1 MTYEQSFVRGLRDIV
16 SGSAI
21 RFVAY
26 AGALSFGLLLGG
38 VGGEVAAADPG
49 GAANQDSGGGEQS
62 GKGDTTRNPSTPG
75 ERYGS
80 VGITGGSD
88 NRPRSSVGSGRGET
102 APRKPQPGDEVSK
115 GDGGGTKGD
124 AALHLPTIAQLP
136 TISVPA
142 ATLATAINQLP
153 TVVWQQVTV
162 FATFALPNPEPAPQP
177 AMPSIVQ
184 QEPVVDSSGGSIQAP
199 DPGAAQPPVLDAPP
213 VVAAMPAV
221 AAAPAGPATPI
232 IANNS
237 WMAPPQSAPGTT
249 EAAVRGSVSATS
261 EPPAANG
268 STPMGTRASRL
279 GYAEYLRNAK
289 LLELAVV
296 ALPGVAGLLML
307 TVGGGV
313 IGYRQANAG
322 RIVRINGAAS
332 FLP

>member
-1 MTYEQSFVRGLRDIV
+1 MPARSVSACYWVVWAVRWPPPIQV
-16 SGSAI
+16 AQQTKIAAAENSPATATPPAI
-21 RFVAY
+21 RAPRANATARSASPVERIPGHAAPSAPAEVKQRRASPSPATRY
-26 AGALSFGLLLGG
+26 RRAT
-38 VGGEVAAADPG
+38 VGGPRATLRYTCPAL
-49 GAANQDSGGGEQS
+49 
-62 GKGDTTRNPSTPG
+62 RNCPPSP
-75 ERYGS
+75 Y
-80 VGITGGSD
+80 
-88 NRPRSSVGSGRGET
+88 RP
-102 APRKPQPGDEVSK
+102 P
-115 GDGGGTKGD
+115 
-124 AALHLPTIAQLP
+124 
-136 TISVPA
+136 
-142 ATLATAINQLP
+142 TLATAINQLS

-184 QEPVVDSSGGSIQAP
+184 QEPVVDSSGGSTQAP

-237 WMAPPQSAPGTT
+237 WMAPPQSALGTT

-261 EPPAANG
+261 EPPAAHG
-268 STPMGTRASRL
+268 ITPMGTRASRL